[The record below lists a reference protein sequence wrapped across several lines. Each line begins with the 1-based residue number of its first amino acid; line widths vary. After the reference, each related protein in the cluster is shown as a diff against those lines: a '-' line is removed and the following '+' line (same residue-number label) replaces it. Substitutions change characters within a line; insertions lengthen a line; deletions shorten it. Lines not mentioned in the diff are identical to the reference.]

1 MLSLWE
7 NSRMRVWKVE
17 GRVANFRVGAHE
29 PEGINYSFYSA
40 FRPRAKQRGTMFGC
54 PGLGEYHRTFHGAV
68 RYDTLTLVTH
78 EGKQLLLKDVIAIK
92 KFQPFIYTGNRC
104 ALYLL
109 SGKDSN
115 ESTMIFALETGNNQV
130 DDLAGI
136 GSMGE
141 ILMSS
146 VRRQIKIIAIPAAF
160 SIGLFCAMILP
171 TVASILGG
179 IVYLGFGIICAFMTP
194 FIFIGVTVL
203 KKNLQF
209 YPSNA
214 VLQKIL
220 QQEGFTQYGKW
231 GVAS

>member
-7 NSRMRVWKVE
+7 NNRMRVWKVE
-17 GRVANFRVGAHE
+17 GRVVDARIGAHE

-54 PGLGEYHRTFHGAV
+54 PGLGEYHKAFHGSV

-78 EGKQLLLKDVIAIK
+78 EGKQLRLKDVIAIK
-92 KFQPFIYTGNRC
+92 KFQPFIYTGNPC

-109 SGKDSN
+109 SGKGSN
-115 ESTMIFALETGNNQV
+115 ESNMIFALETENNQV
-130 DDLAGI
+130 EDLAGI

-141 ILMSS
+141 IVMSS
-146 VRRQIKIIAIPAAF
+146 VRRQIKVIAIPAAF
-160 SIGLFCAMILP
+160 SMGLFCAMILP
-171 TVASILGG
+171 MVASILGG
-179 IVYLGFGIICAFMTP
+179 IVYLGFGIICAFMMP
-194 FIFIGVTVL
+194 LIFIGVTVI
-203 KKNLQF
+203 KKDLQL

-220 QQEGFTQYGKW
+220 QQEGFTHYGKLRA
-231 GVAS
+231 AS